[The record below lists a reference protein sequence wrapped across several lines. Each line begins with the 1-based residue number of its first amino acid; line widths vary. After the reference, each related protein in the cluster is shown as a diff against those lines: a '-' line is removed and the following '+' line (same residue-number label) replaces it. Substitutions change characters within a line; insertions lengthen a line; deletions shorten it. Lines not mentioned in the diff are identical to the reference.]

1 MPTGTHQPRHFTV
14 VGAGIVG
21 VCCACALLRDG
32 HRVTLIDRDE
42 PGRGCS
48 YGNGGIIQ
56 VGASVPVATPGV
68 LRQVPRMLLDPNGP
82 LVIRWP
88 CLPRLAPY
96 LLRYIA
102 AARPDRV
109 ERISVAIAALLDV
122 ALDAFREMLGAAGA
136 LDAIAHTG
144 ELYVYQT
151 ELAYR
156 AARAAHDMRRR
167 RGVRVEELSADEVRR
182 LVPAI
187 APSVRRG
194 VFLPDCMTAA
204 DPFHLTTRLVEAF
217 RRDGGVVL
225 RETLRD
231 IELASDRRM
240 TLLTDAGRHD
250 VDRVVLATGAWS
262 RRWAAKLGARIPM
275 DTERGY
281 HVMLSD
287 PGIDLRIPV
296 LSGDHRFGVTPMAE
310 GIRVAG
316 TAELAGLDAQP
327 NYRRAEMLVPMAEAL
342 LPGLR
347 TDTHDNWMG
356 HRPST
361 PDSLPVIG
369 RSPRVPEAFFAF
381 GHGHLGLTLGPI
393 TGKLVADLAAGRP
406 STVDMAP
413 YAAERFRSG
422 VRSLP

>member
-1 MPTGTHQPRHFTV
+1 MSADTHRRRRFTV

-21 VCCACALLRDG
+21 VCCGYALLRDG

-48 YGNGGIIQ
+48 FGNGGIIQ
-56 VGASVPVATPGV
+56 IGASVPVATPGM

-96 LLRYIA
+96 LLRFIA
-102 AARPDRV
+102 SARPELV
-109 ERISVAIAALLDV
+109 ERISIAIAALLDG
-122 ALDAFREMLGAAGA
+122 AIDAFRDSLGAANA
-136 LDAIAHTG
+136 LDAITGTG
-144 ELYVYQT
+144 ELYVYQS
-151 ELAYR
+151 EAAYQG
-156 AARAAHDMRRR
+156 ARAAHDMRRR
-167 RGVRVEELSADEVRR
+167 RGVWVENLTANEVRQ

-187 APSVRRG
+187 GPSVRRG

-204 DPFHLTTRLVEAF
+204 NPYHLTTRLVDAF
-217 RRDGGVVL
+217 RRDGGVVH

-231 IELASDRRM
+231 IEIGPDRRL
-240 TLLTDAGRHD
+240 TLLTDAGRRGTD
-250 VDRVVLATGAWS
+250 GLVLATGAWS
-262 RRWAAKLGARIPM
+262 RQWAAKLGTRIPM
-275 DTERGY
+275 DSERGY

-287 PGIDLRIPV
+287 PGVELRVPV
-296 LSGDHRFGVTPMAE
+296 ISGDHRFGITPMAG

-316 TAELAGLDAQP
+316 TAELASLDAPP
-327 NYRRAEMLVPMAEAL
+327 NYRRAEMMLPLARSL
-342 LPGLR
+342 LPDLR
-347 TDTHDNWMG
+347 VESRDNWMG

-369 RSPRVPEAFFAF
+369 RAPDFPEAFFAF

-393 TGKLVADLAAGRP
+393 TGKLIADLAAGRP
-406 STVDMAP
+406 SPLDMEP
-413 YAAERFRSG
+413 YAAERFR
-422 VRSLP
+422 